1 MNKFYN
7 KQTGVISHLCFY
19 IVTPEKSRQ
28 KKLRL
33 SGMICRF
40 FDNCINEC
48 YIVGDGSPVPTHR
61 LYRYT
66 RRDLS
71 SFSLP
76 LRGRGTATR
85 WKEFYATLSFRH
97 FLAKMPPPPLLGD
110 ACKGASHACKSLPSR
125 RRLQTLAHL
134 QIPPA
139 TSSLSICGQKT
150 SVIGLNRLYKKK
162 TEMKNHLCFY
172 YYQLSLYHEPFSGK
186 TKSR

>member
-1 MNKFYN
+1 M
-7 KQTGVISHLCFY
+7 LCF
-19 IVTPEKSRQ
+19 EKKIGQ

-97 FLAKMPPPPLLGD
+97 FLAKMPPPSMREANKP
-110 ACKGASHACKSLPSR
+110 SSR
-125 RRLQTLAHL
+125 RCLQTLTHL
-134 QIPPA
+134 QIPPVSA
-139 TSSLSICGQKT
+139 TPANACAFANPSRNLVFIDIQGEIYRLLASLPEGGGPQRGGRSLS
-150 SVIGLNRLYKKK
+150 
-162 TEMKNHLCFY
+162 
-172 YYQLSLYHEPFSGK
+172 
-186 TKSR
+186 

>member
-33 SGMICRF
+33 SGTICRF

-48 YIVGDGSPVPTHR
+48 CNVGEGSP
-61 LYRYT
+61 
-66 RRDLS
+66 
-71 SFSLP
+71 
-76 LRGRGTATR
+76 
-85 WKEFYATLSFRH
+85 
-97 FLAKMPPPPLLGD
+97 
-110 ACKGASHACKSLPSR
+110 LPSR

-172 YYQLSLYHEPFSGK
+172 YYPLSPSHANLFRAKQKADDIIICFLHTQRMCIKNRISKTSESKRSLNSSSPRSISIGQLNTLLCLHLRPIKLVVYK
-186 TKSR
+186 